1 MIGFIAFF
9 VKSIL
14 VMMKKEI
21 PKRKVDTYFDYYSD
35 ATPTVSSKIIQ
46 GICAWVAFFSLLGLS
61 WSVSF
66 PQLHFLGKYSSY
78 FNWASFVIAFSIY
91 YYSKLSP
98 ILSYA
103 MLFLTLVFSYIIT
116 VLERQLNNNSLM
128 ANIFFLILAVC
139 VFLQFAANKKAGKN
153 SQLKMGFLFV
163 WIGPIWVLHFLLKK
177 WLVKY

>member
-1 MIGFIAFF
+1 
-9 VKSIL
+9 
-14 VMMKKEI
+14 MMKKEI
-21 PKRKVDTYFDYYSD
+21 PQRKIDIYFAYYSD
-35 ATPTVSSKIIQ
+35 AAPSTNSKIIQ
-46 GICAWVAFFSLLGLS
+46 GTCAWVAFFSLLSLS
-61 WSVSF
+61 WSVPF

-128 ANIFFLILAVC
+128 ANILFLILAVC
-139 VFLQFAANKKAGKN
+139 IFLQFATNKKAGKK
-153 SQLKMGFLFV
+153 SPLKMGFLFI
-163 WIGPIWVLHFLLKK
+163 WIGPIWTLHFLLKK
-177 WLVKY
+177 YSVKY